1 MADVEKDLAN
11 LAIADAEEDI
21 LQLGVPEAISNF
33 SFKNCFVGSFLTS
46 SVINFQS
53 MRSTLANVWHPI
65 GGISISEL
73 GDGRFLFRLY
83 YAVDA
88 ERIERG
94 GPWNFNNHLLILHR
108 LVEGE
113 DPMEVPLTHISIW
126 VLIHNLP
133 HGFMSEAVARIMGN
147 FLGSFLEYD
156 ATTIQ
161 KGHSRIMRIRARI
174 DIGQPIKRRRKIGL
188 PNGNHSYA
196 RFEYEKLTIFCFIC
210 GLLGHGE
217 SFCPLR
223 ALHPSRIFTFEWDA
237 SLRAPSRRN
246 ATPKS
251 RWLIE
256 ESPAGVPEVQM
267 TQRGNQVAQSTRPN
281 ITPLISGGIRIIG
294 EQIEQSHVNHGS
306 GQLLPGDMMT
316 NNYGK
321 STSNA
326 AHGIILDDISGGP
339 SGSQNGPQA
348 VGLGPIRVYT
358 NPIMDVVMELDKED
372 DPLTQPEGI
381 KRARIH
387 NLVSDVVLNLDSK
400 NVSDGFNSDLSAG
413 LHAQASRGQ

>member
-133 HGFMSEAVARIMGN
+133 HGFMSEAVAHIMGN

-196 RFEYEKLTIFCFIC
+196 RFEYEKLTLFCFIC
-210 GLLGHGE
+210 GLLGHGVKHM
-217 SFCPLR
+217 L
-223 ALHPSRIFTFEWDA
+223 
-237 SLRAPSRRN
+237 
-246 ATPKS
+246 
-251 RWLIE
+251 
-256 ESPAGVPEVQM
+256 
-267 TQRGNQVAQSTRPN
+267 
-281 ITPLISGGIRIIG
+281 
-294 EQIEQSHVNHGS
+294 
-306 GQLLPGDMMT
+306 
-316 NNYGK
+316 
-321 STSNA
+321 
-326 AHGIILDDISGGP
+326 
-339 SGSQNGPQA
+339 
-348 VGLGPIRVYT
+348 
-358 NPIMDVVMELDKED
+358 
-372 DPLTQPEGI
+372 
-381 KRARIH
+381 
-387 NLVSDVVLNLDSK
+387 
-400 NVSDGFNSDLSAG
+400 
-413 LHAQASRGQ
+413 